1 MQQNGMWIYFM
12 LPQTKRYMRKYFLV
26 LSAVLFALAVR
37 AQTVPQ
43 SLTIKGVSIDS
54 ATGEPLGYV
63 TVILQLAQNAKPIS
77 KVVTKL
83 DGSFLLTAPAGND
96 YNLILTFVGYA
107 DKVIPISKDASTVD
121 AGRLVLVRSAT
132 RLKAASVTAAKPIV
146 TREVDKLNYD
156 VQADPEVASLSVL
169 ELMRKVPML
178 SVDGD
183 DHLLLNGGGNYKI
196 LINGRESA
204 MMARNPSDILKA
216 MPATNIERI
225 EVITTPPA
233 KYDAE
238 GLSGI
243 INIITKR
250 RADEGYNVGING
262 AYNTVFGPNGGL
274 FSTYKQGKFGLA
286 VYGFYSDQINKVTNS
301 STTELL
307 PAIDNT
313 IAQHSLNSR
322 HGRSGGA
329 GADLSYEFDSL
340 HLFTVSGN
348 YYQATTYTGAIQ
360 SSSTDS
366 AALIRQGYGL
376 ANSYKESYLGITAGA
391 NYQLG
396 FKRSKKELLTF
407 SYEFNE
413 GPDEK
418 GITDSFYDRMN
429 YDAGLY
435 PNFQQFNN
443 ENITTNT
450 AQVDFEG
457 PLSKQLSMEAGA
469 KAIFRNDHSFF
480 HQDDQ
485 DSATHSYLID
495 NDQTNNFTYLQDVC
509 SLYNSYQ
516 LNLKNWTG
524 KGGLRLEHTSVDADF
539 TSEHVAI
546 SPDYTNL
553 IPSISLQRNF
563 GTANVNFGYTQR
575 IQRPGISQ
583 LSPYVNLS
591 NPLFVVTGNPGL
603 RPELDNTF
611 ELTYNKFGRN
621 TLIAGVNYAFSNNSI
636 QRISTLQM
644 DSINGVK
651 DTVNY
656 TTYGNL
662 GSNRRLGINLNTRL
676 NLSKAF
682 SVGLNAQLSHLWLE
696 GSYNGVMYKNDG
708 YFGNAFANARYVLNH
723 GYAIMLNGGYAS
735 GNITLQGHNE
745 GQGFSNYAVS
755 KEFLKKKATL
765 TLGTANFYQK
775 YLNLRS
781 TTNGADFSQVTYN
794 QQYYRRFF
802 LRFNYR
808 FGKLNSEIKKNQH
821 GINNDDLKQ
830 GD

>member
-1 MQQNGMWIYFM
+1 M
-12 LPQTKRYMRKYFLV
+12 TKYFLL
-26 LSAVLFALAVR
+26 LSAVFFALAGH
-37 AQTVPQ
+37 AQTAAQP
-43 SLTIKGVSIDS
+43 LTVKGTAIDS
-54 ATGEPLGYV
+54 ANGQPLAYA
-63 TVILQLAQNAKPIS
+63 TVILQLAQNAKPIR

-83 DGSFLLTAPAGND
+83 DGSFALTAPAGNA
-96 YNLILTFVGYA
+96 YTLVLTSVGYA
-107 DKVIPISKDASTVD
+107 DKVFPISKDASTVD
-121 AGRLVLVRSAT
+121 AGRLVLARSAT

-146 TREVDKLNYD
+146 SREVDKLNYD

-169 ELMRKVPML
+169 EMMRKVPML

-183 DHLLLNGGGNYKI
+183 DHLQLNGGGNYKI
-196 LINGRESA
+196 LINGKESA

-250 RADEGYNVGING
+250 RADEGYNVGLNG
-262 AYNTVFGPNGGL
+262 AYNSVNGPNGGL

-286 VYGFYSDQINKVTNS
+286 AYGFYSDQINQSTNS
-301 STTELL
+301 STTEYL
-307 PAIDNT
+307 PANDNT
-313 IAQHSLNSR
+313 IAQQSRNSR
-322 HGRSGGA
+322 HARAGGG

-340 HLFTVSGN
+340 HLLTVSGN
-348 YYQATTYTGAIQ
+348 YYQATTYTGSIQ
-360 SSSTDS
+360 SSQTDS
-366 AALIRQGYGL
+366 AAFNQQAYGL
-376 ANSYKESYLGITAGA
+376 SNNYKESYLGLTAGA

-396 FKRSKKELLTF
+396 FKRSKKELLTL
-407 SYEFNE
+407 SYEFNS

-418 GITDSFYDRMN
+418 VITDSFYDRMN

-443 ENITTNT
+443 ENIATNT

-469 KAIFRNDHSFF
+469 KTIFRSDHSFF

-485 DSATHSYLID
+485 DSATHSYGID
-495 NDQTNNFTYLQDVC
+495 DDQTNNFKYLQDVY

-516 LNLKNWTG
+516 LNGKNWTG
-524 KGGLRLEHTSVDADF
+524 KGGLRLEHTTVDADF
-539 TSEHVAI
+539 TSEQVAI
-546 SPDYTNL
+546 SPNYTNL

-563 GTANVNFGYTQR
+563 GTASVNIGYTQR

-611 ELTYNKFGRN
+611 EATYNKFGRN
-621 TLIAGVNYAFSNNSI
+621 TIIAGVNYAFSTNSI
-636 QRISTLQM
+636 QRISTLQV
-644 DSINGVK
+644 DSINHVK

-662 GSNRRLGINLNTRL
+662 GSYRRLGINLNTRL
-676 NLSKAF
+676 NLSKAL
-682 SVGLNAQLSHLWLE
+682 SLGLNAQLSHLWLK
-696 GSYNGVMYKNDG
+696 GLYNGTFYANDG
-708 YFGNAFANARYVLNH
+708 YFGNAFVNARYTLGH

-735 GNITLQGHNE
+735 GNITLQGHTE
-745 GQGFSNYAVS
+745 GRGFSNYALS
-755 KEFLKKKATL
+755 KELLKKKATL
-765 TLGTANFYQK
+765 TLGAANFYKK
-775 YLNLRS
+775 YLTLRS
-781 TTNGADFSQVTYN
+781 TTNGADFSQVSYN
-794 QQYYRRFF
+794 QQYFRNFSI
-802 LRFNYR
+802 RFNYR
-808 FGKLNSEIKKNQH
+808 FGRLNSEIKKNQH

>member
-1 MQQNGMWIYFM
+1 M
-12 LPQTKRYMRKYFLV
+12 KKYFLFLTV
-26 LSAVLFALAVR
+26 VVCSFAGR
-37 AQTVPQ
+37 AQTPAQ
-43 SLTIKGVSIDS
+43 PLTVKGVSIDS
-54 ATGEPLGYV
+54 ATSEPLAYV
-63 TVILQLAQNAKPIS
+63 TVILQLPPNAKPVR
-77 KVVTKL
+77 KVITKT
-83 DGSFLLTAPAGND
+83 DGSFVLTAPAGNT
-96 YNLILTFVGYA
+96 YTLVLTSVGYA
-107 DKVIPISKDASTVD
+107 DKIIPISKDASTVD
-121 AGRLVLVRSAT
+121 AGRIILVRSAT
-132 RLKAASVTAAKPIV
+132 RLKAASVTAARPIV

-183 DHLLLNGGGNYKI
+183 DHVLLNGGGNFKI
-196 LINGRESA
+196 LINGKESA

-250 RADEGYNVGING
+250 RADEGYNIGLNG
-262 AYNTVFGPNGGL
+262 SYNTVYGPNGGL

-286 VYGFYSDQINKVTNS
+286 AYGFYSDQINQVTRS
-301 STTELL
+301 RTTEYL
-307 PAIDNT
+307 PANDNT
-313 IAQHSLNSR
+313 IAQQSLNSR
-322 HGRSGGA
+322 RARSGG
-329 GADLSYEFDSL
+329 GGLDLSYEFDSL
-340 HLFTVSGN
+340 HLLTVSGN
-348 YYQATTYTGAIQ
+348 YYQATTYTGSIQ

-366 AALIRQGYGL
+366 AAFIRQGYGL
-376 ANSYKESYLGITAGA
+376 TNNYKESYLGITAGA

-396 FKRSKKELLTF
+396 FRRSKKELLTF
-407 SYEFNE
+407 SYEFNS

-418 GITDSFYDRMN
+418 VITDSFYDRFN

-435 PNFQQFNN
+435 PDFQQFNN
-443 ENITTNT
+443 ENIATNT
-450 AQVDFEG
+450 VQVDYTG
-457 PLSKQLSMEAGA
+457 PLGKQLTMEAGA
-469 KAIFRNDHSFF
+469 KAIFRSDHSYF

-485 DSATHSYLID
+485 DSADHTYLID
-495 NDQTNNFTYLQDVC
+495 DDQTNNFKYLQDVY

-516 LNLKNWTG
+516 LNLKNWTA

-553 IPSISLQRNF
+553 IPSISLQHNV
-563 GTANVNFGYTQR
+563 GTASVNFGYTQR

-611 ELTYNKFGRN
+611 ELTYNKFGKN
-621 TLIAGVNYAFSNNSI
+621 TLIVGANYAFSTNSI
-636 QRISTLQM
+636 QRISTLQT

-662 GSNRRLGINLNTRL
+662 GSYHRLGVNLNTRL
-676 NLSKAF
+676 NLSKHF
-682 SVGLNAQLSHLWLE
+682 SLGLNAQLSHLWLA
-696 GSYNGVMYKNDG
+696 GSYNGVSYKNDG
-708 YFGNAFANARYVLNH
+708 YFGNAFVNTRYTLSH

-735 GNITLQGHNE
+735 GNITLQGHNQ
-745 GQGFSNYAVS
+745 GRGFSNYAVS
-755 KEFLKKKATL
+755 KELFKKKATL
-765 TLGTANFYQK
+765 TLGAANFYQK
-775 YLNLRS
+775 YLTLRS
-781 TTNGADFSQVTYN
+781 TTNGADFSQVSYN
-794 QQYYRRFF
+794 QQYFRNFF
-802 LRFNYR
+802 VRFNYR
-808 FGKLNSEIKKNQH
+808 FGRLNSEIKKNQR

>member
-1 MQQNGMWIYFM
+1 MA
-12 LPQTKRYMRKYFLV
+12 KYFLV
-26 LSAVLFALAVR
+26 LSVVFFAFSGQ
-37 AQTVPQ
+37 AQTAPQ
-43 SLTIKGVSIDS
+43 PLTIKGISIDS
-54 ATGEPLGYV
+54 VSGEPLAYV
-63 TVILQLAQNAKPIS
+63 TVILQLAPNAKPIK
-77 KVVTKL
+77 KVVTKS
-83 DGSFLLTAPAGND
+83 DGSFVITGPAGNA
-96 YNLILTFVGYA
+96 YTLVLTSVGYT
-107 DKVIPISKDASTVD
+107 DKVISISKDASTVD
-121 AGRLVLVRSAT
+121 AGRLLLTRSAT
-132 RLKAASVTAAKPIV
+132 HLKAASVTAAKPIV

-169 ELMRKVPML
+169 DMMRKVPML
-178 SVDGD
+178 TVDGD
-183 DHLLLNGGGNYKI
+183 DHLLLNGGGNYKV
-196 LINGRESA
+196 LINGKESA

-250 RADEGYNVGING
+250 RADEGYNVGLNG
-262 AYNTVFGPNGGL
+262 AYNSVFGPNGGF

-286 VYGFYSDQINKVTNS
+286 AYGFYSDQINMVTHS
-301 STTELL
+301 STTEYL
-307 PAIDNT
+307 PATDNT
-313 IAQHSLNSR
+313 ITQHSLNSR
-322 HGRSGGA
+322 HGRSGGV
-329 GADLSYEFDSL
+329 GVDLSYEFDSL
-340 HLFTVSGN
+340 HLLTVSGN
-348 YYQATTYTGAIQ
+348 YYQATTYTGNIQ
-360 SSSTDS
+360 SSQTDS
-366 AALIRQGYGL
+366 AAFTQQGYGL
-376 ANSYKESYLGITAGA
+376 SNNYKESYLGLTAGA

-396 FKRSKKELLTF
+396 FKRSKKEFLTF

-418 GITDSFYDRMN
+418 VITDSFYDRLN
-429 YDAGLY
+429 YDALTY
-435 PNFQQFNN
+435 PNYQQFNN

-450 AQVDFEG
+450 VQLDFEG

-469 KAIFRNDHSFF
+469 KAIFRNDHSYF

-485 DSATHSYLID
+485 DSAAHSYLID
-495 NDQTNNFTYLQDVC
+495 EGQTNNFTYLQDVY

-516 LNLKNWTG
+516 LKLKNWTG
-524 KGGLRLEHTSVDADF
+524 KGGLRLEHTAVDANF
-539 TSEHVAI
+539 TSEQVAI
-546 SPDYTNL
+546 SPNYTNL

-563 GTANVNFGYTQR
+563 GAASVNLGYTQR

-591 NPLFVVTGNPGL
+591 NPLFVVTGNPSL

-621 TLIAGVNYAFSNNSI
+621 TFIAGVNYAFSNNSI
-636 QRISTLQM
+636 QRISSLQV
-644 DSINGVK
+644 DSIDHVK

-662 GSNRRLGINLNTRL
+662 GSYRRLGINLNTRL
-676 NLSKAF
+676 NPGKAF

-696 GSYNGVMYKNDG
+696 GSGNGIRYKNDG
-708 YFGNAFANARYVLNH
+708 YFGNAFVNARYALAH
-723 GYAIMLNGGYAS
+723 GYAVSVNGGYAS
-735 GNITLQGHNE
+735 GNITLQGHTE

-765 TLGTANFYQK
+765 TLGASNFYQK
-775 YLNLRS
+775 YLTLRS
-781 TTNGADFSQVTYN
+781 TTNGADFSQVSYN
-794 QQYYRRFF
+794 QQYFRKYFV
-802 LRFNYR
+802 RFNYR

-830 GD
+830 VD